1 MSRIR
6 IGVSIAVSIGAV
18 ALTRRAHADVAVA
31 ASVPEWAPGP
41 QVLTV
46 TPFENHV
53 VKGTSYDWVVAE
65 APFEI
70 AMKTQAAFGLEPAN
84 PPLWVTRVVPPV
96 AQSVAAIAAETH
108 ASFVVTGWFDK
119 LGEDLRIA
127 ILVWKVDGKNAVVV
141 GDAKAQG
148 PQPAYHVTLGTALG
162 AAWQQAKLAPEL
174 LSEVQTVQLTRSLA
188 KDIYPVFILGR
199 GLGELTGSIGV
210 APDLKGAEH
219 DLERAV
225 FLDPKLAEAQRVLG
239 ELYLRQAP
247 TDPKAASKAAA
258 KFNYATDLAPDDVA
272 ALRAAAFATATSG
285 KWEPALELFVRLVA
299 RQPWDLDAR
308 EGLGEALWH
317 LGDAKGAEHQL
328 DQVTAHRP
336 DDLVARRVLV
346 LIHSSRGDTR
356 KLIAELEAIA
366 QRAPS
371 DLEIKSDLAAAYA
384 AVGNYP
390 RAIAELE
397 AVATAR
403 PNDLALTLRV
413 GDAYRKHNELA
424 AALAWYARAA
434 KLAPDSS
441 APGFAIAQ
449 ANFDAGKLAE
459 ANRMYTMLQKFST
472 ETPAAEHAL
481 GVIALAQHRAD
492 DAAWYLRKAV
502 REAPR
507 EVESRR
513 AVIVAEL
520 VRKDGAAALAQAT
533 PALAYWPD
541 DQVLHYLAG
550 LAHAVLG
557 ESDAAQA
564 EYRLAPELAAARSA
578 LGSTTEPVVAYQP
591 LIVRPWGDTE
601 TLAAELVTYARISEA
616 MALTRGDY
624 QNELL
629 AMLGATNLGPMAKPK
644 APAVTSC
651 PLDAVAPAWAAAHAS
666 SRRFERL
673 GTELEASFK
682 RIARHDEL
690 GLTAGLLP
698 SSRLAL
704 ASAKHSFALALAD
717 AGELRAELARGVT
730 PELRAIGCSDKLLAA
745 AVADP
750 SRYHQIEEDKP
761 ELIPEH
767 TAPRAKPRSTF
778 FVDNTGCADVVTV
791 WIDGKQ
797 LGEVAPGRRSALVAD
812 GGERSMCL
820 LEPGSA
826 QCGDRGTVRQI
837 YLHDG
842 WSVTMH
848 CPK

>member
-1 MSRIR
+1 MVIL
-6 IGVSIAVSIGAV
+6 GAL
-18 ALTRRAHADVAVA
+18 ATAARADVALA
-31 ASVPEWAPGP
+31 PSVPDWMPGP
-41 QVLTV
+41 QVVAV

-53 VKGTSYDWVVAE
+53 GKGSSYDWIVAE

-70 AMKTQAAFGLEPAN
+70 AMKTQAAFGLEVAN
-84 PPLWVTRVVPPV
+84 PPLWVTHVVPPEPD
-96 AQSVAAIAAETH
+96 SVAAVAAEQH

-119 LGEDLRIA
+119 LGEDIRIA
-127 ILVWKVDGKNAVVV
+127 ILVWKVDGKQAVVV
-141 GDAKAQG
+141 GNAKAQG

-162 AAWQQAKLAPEL
+162 TAWQQAKIAPEG
-174 LSEVQTVQLTRSLA
+174 LSDVQTVQLARSLA
-188 KDIYPVFILGR
+188 KDIYPVVMLGR
-199 GLGELTGSIGV
+199 GIGQLTGTIPGP
-210 APDLKGAEH
+210 ADLKGAEH

-239 ELYLRQAP
+239 ELYMRQAP
-247 TDPKAASKAAA
+247 TDPKAASRAAA

-272 ALRAAAFATATSG
+272 ALRAAAFATAASA

-299 RQPWDLDAR
+299 KQPWDLDAR
-308 EGLGEALWH
+308 EGLGEALWQ

-328 DQVTAHRP
+328 EQVTQRRP

-346 LIHSSRGDTR
+346 LIHSSRGDIK

-366 QRAPS
+366 VRAPN
-371 DLEIKSDLAAAYA
+371 DLETKSDLAAAYA
-384 AVGNYP
+384 AVGDYSK
-390 RAIAELE
+390 AIGALE
-397 AVATAR
+397 AVAKAR
-403 PNDLALTLRV
+403 PNDLALALRV
-413 GDAYRKHNELA
+413 GDAHRKQNELP
-424 AALAWYARAA
+424 AALDWYARAA

-449 ANFDAGKLAE
+449 ANFDAGKLLE
-459 ANRMYTMLQKFST
+459 AIHIYTGLQKFA
-472 ETPAAEHAL
+472 PDAAAAEHAL

-502 REAPR
+502 RAAPR
-507 EVESRR
+507 ELESRR

-520 VRKDGAAALAQAT
+520 ARKDGAAALAQAT
-533 PALAYWPD
+533 PSLVYWPD

-550 LAHAVLG
+550 IAHAVLG
-557 ESDAAQA
+557 ENDAAQD
-564 EYRLAPELAAARSA
+564 EYRLAPDLAAARSA
-578 LGSTTEPVVAYQP
+578 LSSNAAPVAAYRP
-591 LIVRPWGDTE
+591 VLVRPWGDTDM
-601 TLAAELVTYARISEA
+601 LAAEVVAYAKIAEA
-616 MALTRGDY
+616 MAMTRGAY
-624 QNELL
+624 QNEIL
-629 AMLGATNLGPMAKPK
+629 AMLGATGKGPTAKVK
-644 APAVTSC
+644 QPAITSC
-651 PLDAVAPAWAAAHAS
+651 PVDTVAPAWAAARAS
-666 SRRFERL
+666 EARYQRL

-682 RIARHDEL
+682 RISRHDEL

-704 ASAKHSFALALAD
+704 ASAKHSFTLALAD
-717 AGELRAELARGVT
+717 AGELHAELARGVS
-730 PELRAIGCSDKLLAA
+730 PELRAVGCSDKLLAA

-761 ELIPEH
+761 EVIPEH

-778 FVDNTGCADVVTV
+778 FVDNTGCPDVVTL
-791 WIDGKQ
+791 WIDGKK

-820 LEPGSA
+820 LQPGSA